1 MEIIEVKHPYDKHKI
16 VNEDIVLI
24 LGFFDGVHLAHQ
36 ELIKEGVRIAKER
49 NLKAAVMTFNRRPKI
64 VYEKLPDGIYTNL
77 TQFNQKAERIEN
89 LGVDILYKVF
99 FNSEL
104 GKLPP
109 EDFVEQYI
117 VDWNAKVVVAGYDY
131 TYGKPEIASMKTLPA
146 HAKGR
151 FEIVQMGE
159 EKQSGQTIS
168 STQIRE
174 YIQAGEIEKANKML
188 GYPYETLGFVIHG
201 DARGREI
208 GYPTANTHVHPYTL
222 LPKNGVYAVWFTVKG
237 NRYQGMA
244 SIGHNITFESNR
256 QLSVEVNIFDFE
268 EDIYGDDVKIEWV
281 AYLRPEE
288 KYSGVESLINQLEL
302 DEINSRK
309 ILSEKDRFFKL

>member
-16 VNEDIVLI
+16 VDEDIVLI

-36 ELIKEGVRIAKER
+36 ELIKAGVRIAKER

-64 VYEKLPDGIYTNL
+64 VYEKVPDGVYTNL
-77 TQFNQKAERIEN
+77 TQFSQKAERIED

-109 EDFVEQYI
+109 QEFVEQYI

-131 TYGKPEIASMKTLPA
+131 TYGKPEIASMDTLPD

-151 FEIVQMGE
+151 FEIVQIGE

-168 STQIRE
+168 STQIRD
-174 YIQAGEIEKANKML
+174 YIQDGEIEKANEML
-188 GYPYETLGFVIHG
+188 GYHYETLGFVIHG

-208 GYPTANTHVHPYTL
+208 GYPTANTHAHPYTL
-222 LPKNGVYAVWFTVKG
+222 LPKNGVYAVWFMVKG
-237 NRYQGMA
+237 KRYQGMA
-244 SIGHNITFESNR
+244 SIGHNITFEANR
-256 QLSVEVNIFDFE
+256 QLSVEVNIFDFK

-288 KYSGVESLINQLEL
+288 KYSGVEALIEQLEI
-302 DEINSRK
+302 DEVNSRR
-309 ILSEKDRFFKL
+309 ILSQKR